1 MKCTIYRSRQR
12 EFTYLFLP
20 EDGAF
25 DDLPEGLRALFAD
38 AERVMA
44 LELSAHRPL
53 AQEDAARVME
63 NLRRDGYH
71 LQLPPTEDPSGW
83 LDLPKK

>member
-12 EFTYLFLP
+12 DFTYLFLP
-20 EDGAF
+20 EDGALEE
-25 DDLPEGLRALFAD
+25 LPEGLRALFAN

-44 LELSAHRPL
+44 LELSADRPL
-53 AQEDAARVME
+53 AQEDPARVME

-83 LDLPKK
+83 LDLPGR